1 MKYMGSKA
9 RFANELLPIIL
20 KDRKEG
26 QWYVEPFCGGCN
38 MIDKVTGNRMAC
50 DNNPFLIAMWDELI
64 NNKCFVPKTHIDKE
78 YYSRMKEKYNENK
91 SGKWLGSCEKAEIGW
106 VGFMGSFNGKF
117 FNGGYSGHNVGKR
130 DYISEQ
136 IKNTSSQIPY
146 LKGVIFRHSDY
157 KDIELPR
164 NSIIYCDPPYANTTR
179 YAYGLNHEEFWH
191 KCREWVKDGHKVF
204 VSEYHAPSD
213 WVCVWEKKIKTA
225 LNQKITKDAVE
236 RLFVHETQYQK
247 EEQRTTLFDFNENR

>member
-1 MKYMGSKA
+1 MK
-9 RFANELLPIIL
+9 
-20 KDRKEG
+20 D
-26 QWYVEPFCGGCN
+26 
-38 MIDKVTGNRMAC
+38 
-50 DNNPFLIAMWDELI
+50 
-64 NNKCFVPKTHIDKE
+64 
-78 YYSRMKEKYNENK
+78 KYNK
-91 SGKWLGSCEKAEIGW
+91 DKRGQFLGTSEMAEIGW

-146 LKGVIFRHSDY
+146 LKGVIFCHSDY
-157 KDIELPR
+157 KDIELPQ

-179 YAYGLNHEEFWH
+179 YTCGLNHEEFWQ

-204 VSEYHAPSD
+204 VSEYNAPSD

>member
-38 MIDKVTGNRMAC
+38 MIDKVTGYRMAC
-50 DNNPFLIAMWDELI
+50 DNNPFLIAMWNGLI
-64 NNKCFVPKTHIDKE
+64 YDTFFIPRRRIDKE
-78 YYSRMKEKYNENK
+78 YYSQMRDKYNK
-91 SGKWLGSCEKAEIGW
+91 DKRGQFLGPSEMAEIGW
-106 VGFMGSFNGKF
+106 AGFMASFNGRF
-117 FNGGYSGHNVGKR
+117 FDGGYSGHNVQIKEGVR
-130 DYISEQ
+130 DYIKENIESTSAQ
-136 IKNTSSQIPY
+136 ILS
-146 LKGVIFRHSDY
+146 LKGVLFSCCDY

-164 NSIIYCDPPYANTTR
+164 NAIIYCDPPYANTKQYTC
-179 YAYGLNHEEFWH
+179 GLNHEEFWQ

-213 WVCVWEKKIKTA
+213 WVCVWEKKAKTTMH
-225 LNQKITKDAVE
+225 QEITKDAVE
-236 RLFVHETQYQK
+236 RLFVHESQYQK
-247 EEQRTTLFDFNENR
+247 EEHLTLF

>member
-9 RFANELLPIIL
+9 RFANELLQVIL

-50 DNNPFLIAMWDELI
+50 DNNPFLIAMWNGLVYDKFFRPRML
-64 NNKCFVPKTHIDKE
+64 IDKE
-78 YYSRMKEKYNENK
+78 YYSSMRDKYNK
-91 SGKWLGSCEKAEIGW
+91 DKRGQFLGTSEMAEIGW
-106 VGFMGSFNGKF
+106 AGFMGSFNGRF
-117 FNGGYSGHNVGKR
+117 FDGGYSGHNVGNR

-136 IKNTSSQIPY
+136 IKNTSSQIPN
-146 LKGVIFRHSDY
+146 LKGVIFCHSDY
-157 KDIELPR
+157 KDIELPQ
-164 NSIIYCDPPYANTTR
+164 NSIIYCDPPYANTKQYTC
-179 YAYGLNHEEFWH
+179 GLNHEEFWQ
-191 KCREWVKDGHKVF
+191 KCREWVQCGHKVF
-204 VSEYHAPSD
+204 VSEYNAPSD

-225 LNQKITKDAVE
+225 LNQKITKNAVE